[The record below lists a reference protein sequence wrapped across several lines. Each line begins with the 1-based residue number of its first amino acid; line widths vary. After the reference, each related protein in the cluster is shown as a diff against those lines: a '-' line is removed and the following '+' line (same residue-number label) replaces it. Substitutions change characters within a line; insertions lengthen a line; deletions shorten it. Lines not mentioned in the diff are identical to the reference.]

1 MTLRGIKVDDLH
13 LKKFASSNGDK
24 DSSMDLNE
32 FLVENINIMK
42 SQHNVEAKPKLVSLK
57 SKK

>member
-1 MTLRGIKVDDLH
+1 LH